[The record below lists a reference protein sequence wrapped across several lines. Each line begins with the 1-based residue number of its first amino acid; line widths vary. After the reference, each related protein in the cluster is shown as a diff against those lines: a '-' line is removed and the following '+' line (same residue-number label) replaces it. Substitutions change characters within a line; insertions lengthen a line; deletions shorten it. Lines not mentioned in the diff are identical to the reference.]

1 MEAALGP
8 IGLALSA
15 GSQIAS
21 GIAQSQQ
28 QRAMRDQERINA
40 EWGKIRADQSDTA
53 ARVGIEDDISAARA
67 AFSAN
72 DAGMNTG
79 TLGVLQEIRRVRGRD
94 RRIETGNMNRQAND
108 ATRRANSYRP
118 GLAMLGG
125 FMRAGPSLF
134 ELGGEMRG
142 R

>member
-8 IGLALSA
+8 LGLALSA
-15 GSQIAS
+15 GSQIMG
-21 GIAQSQQ
+21 GIASAQQ
-28 QRAMRDQERINA
+28 QSAMRDQERINA
-40 EWGKIRADQSDTA
+40 EWGRIRADQSDAA
-53 ARVGIEDDISAARA
+53 ARVGIEDDVSAARA
-67 AFSAN
+67 TFNAN

-79 TLGVLQEIRRVRGRD
+79 TLGVLNEIRRVRGRD

-125 FMRAGPSLF
+125 FMNAGPSLF
-134 ELGGEMRG
+134 ELAGELR